1 MKKAIML
8 LFAATFTLA
17 FTANS
22 QTVNFGVKAGIT
34 ASNLKLSLSN
44 TSMTMTTKVGFYAG
58 AMADIDVAENLSV
71 QPELYYSSMGAK
83 VAGNPGLGFEDSKDD
98 FRYFNLPVLLKYKK
112 EGFAVFLGP
121 QIGMLVSAKEKVGN
135 VSTDYKDNLK
145 STDFSGI
152 IGASYTLHNGFGL
165 DARYQL
171 GFSNITKG
179 VTNGTSLKNNAFMA
193 GFHYFFNK

>member
-1 MKKAIML
+1 MKKLILIVATVL
-8 LFAATFTLA
+8 VSGFSSFA
-17 FTANS
+17 
-22 QTVNFGVKAGIT
+22 QTINFGVKAGIT
-34 ASNLKLSLSN
+34 ASNLKLTLSS
-44 TSMTMTTKVGFYAG
+44 TSITMTTKVGFYAG
-58 AMADIDVAENLSV
+58 AIADIGVAESFSV

-98 FRYFNLPVLLKYKK
+98 FRYVNLPVLLKYKN

-121 QIGMLVSAKEKVGN
+121 QIGVLISAKEKVGN
-135 VSTDYKDNLK
+135 VSTDYKNNLK

-152 IGASYTLHNGFGL
+152 IGASYTLHNGLGL

-171 GFSNITKG
+171 GLSNITKG
-179 VTNGTSLKNNAFMA
+179 VANGTSLKNSTFMV